1 VDRDRVYIPHKSLP
15 RAQRQPSARVGEA
28 SQHQCAPKPRAKR
41 RKEKSDEVRKER
53 YRDSGDC
60 QRGVAAGGWWGD
72 GERDGG
78 RAAAGAGDGGGG
90 RGWRGGGGVHPHHGA
105 RRRRQEVHR
114 EPLPRADEEPPG
126 AQGEVT
132 HPTLLGPEFY
142 LLVLACA
149 RLGLDLARRPLDRG
163 VRARAA
169 GALLFELLEIW
180 VPIFHFCGCLWSA
193 GSGTC
198 VLVKVPF

>member
-1 VDRDRVYIPHKSLP
+1 V
-15 RAQRQPSARVGEA
+15 RAETEGKKE
-28 SQHQCAPKPRAKR
+28 KR
-41 RKEKSDEVRKER
+41 KKSDEVRKER
-53 YRDSGDC
+53 YR
-60 QRGVAAGGWWGD
+60 QRGLPERCCSRGLVGD

-90 RGWRGGGGVHPHHGA
+90 RGRRGGGGVHPHQGA

-132 HPTLLGPEFY
+132 DPTLLGPEFY

-149 RLGLDLARRPLDRG
+149 RLGLDLARRLLDRG

-180 VPIFHFCGCLWSA
+180 VPIFPFLW
-193 GSGTC
+193 
-198 VLVKVPF
+198 VLVECG